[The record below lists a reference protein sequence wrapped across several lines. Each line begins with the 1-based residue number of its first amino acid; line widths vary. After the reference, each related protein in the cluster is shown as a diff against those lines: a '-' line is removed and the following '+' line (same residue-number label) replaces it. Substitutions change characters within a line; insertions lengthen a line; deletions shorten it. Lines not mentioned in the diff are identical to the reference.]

1 MNKIASFTVNNRRAL
16 IFIFL
21 FLSATGFYL
30 VDKIPQGVFP
40 DATFPRIAVMVDYGL
55 TPIKQMEMEVAK
67 PIEEAVMMVEGVQ
80 MVRSLISRGSAE
92 INIDFQWSA
101 DMFQAYQ
108 LVQAQVSGIQ
118 SQLPAGITLEVRR
131 FTTSTYPVAGYS
143 LYSEK
148 QDLLHLRDIA
158 VYTLRPQLAAI
169 PGVYNVEVMGGNERE
184 YRVELDAD
192 KLAAYQLDYQ
202 TISKAIKENNSLDYV
217 GRLEENNKLYLNIA
231 DNRYLKM
238 DEIENTIIRNVGETP
253 IRLKD
258 VANVV
263 STVKETFIACES
275 NQHPAVLITIIKQP
289 GTNAVAIMKAVD
301 EKLAE
306 LRPILPDDVNMS
318 KWYDMTRFISSS
330 INNVRDSI
338 LFGAFLTLLILLLFL
353 RRLRITL
360 VTVIIIPV
368 AVLLSFI
375 FIKITGMNL
384 SVMSLGGLA
393 AAIGILVDNAIV
405 VVENIERHLEMGKT
419 RKQAVIEAT
428 SEIIAPLLSA
438 TLTTLIVLIPL
449 VFLTGVPGIFFKA
462 LALTLTLAILA
473 SMLLAVFLTPAVAV
487 TFISTKKRKSGKVM
501 GKIINAHQSILKVG
515 LKRPIIAYLLIAIT
529 ITGSITLFKK
539 IPSGFLPLWDEGT
552 IVLDYMAPPGSSVD
566 GTRTMLKSITDYLPT
581 IPEVEAYSLRTGR
594 SLAHPRT
601 HANDGDFV
609 INLKKDRDRSAFEI
623 MDELRDFIEQKEPNL
638 SPEIFQVL
646 PDRLND
652 LSGEIAPVVI
662 KVYGKNLDLI
672 QGVAASI
679 ADSLESIDGV
689 VDIYPGF
696 EGGEP
701 ELTIRIKSEEIARYG
716 LTPQMVNN
724 AINMALWGDEATQVM
739 EGIKLIPVRLRY
751 PKTFASHFEKVQS
764 LPLYFPEIKRTV
776 VLSELADIKKI
787 PGRTDIEHENLSQVV
802 NIEAQISGRD
812 LGGTAADIQQLLHS
826 WHLPPGVTVQ
836 LSGQYESQQQA
847 FKELLLILILA
858 TLIIFIVLL
867 FEFNSFRTA
876 FAILIGTSLSVSGVF
891 LFLWITG
898 TSLDIS
904 AFMGMIMIIG
914 VVVNNGILL
923 IDYTEKYLKENPNVA
938 EALLM
943 AGRVRLRPILM
954 TTLSSIF
961 GFLPLAFAMG
971 EGAEMLKPLA
981 ISMIGGMSLSMLFS
995 LFVIPVLYQSFK
1007 GKKMKI
1013 SNSNVVTVSGDTN

>member
-1 MNKIASFTVNNRRAL
+1 MNKIALFSVNNRRGL

-21 FLSATGFYL
+21 FLSAAGFYL
-30 VDKIPQGVFP
+30 VKKIPQGVFP
-40 DATFPRIAVMVDYGL
+40 DATFPRIAVLVDYGL
-55 TPIKQMEMEVAK
+55 VPIKEMEMEVAK

-80 MVRSLISRGSAE
+80 RVRSSISRGSAE
-92 INIDFQWSA
+92 INIDFQWGSN
-101 DMFQAYQ
+101 MFQAYQ

-118 SQLPAGITLEVRR
+118 SELPPGVTLEVRR

-143 LYSEK
+143 LYSGK
-148 QDLLHLRDIA
+148 QDMLELRDLA

-169 PGVYNVEVMGGNERE
+169 PGVYNVEVMGGDERE

-192 KLAAYQLDYQ
+192 KLAAYKMDYNEVVN
-202 TISKAIKENNSLDYV
+202 AIKANNSLNYV
-217 GRLEENNKLYLNIA
+217 GRLEEFNKLYLNIA
-231 DNRYLKM
+231 DNRYQKM
-238 DEIENTIIRNVGETP
+238 SEIENTIIRNTGETP
-253 IRLKD
+253 IRLND
-258 VANVV
+258 VGQVK
-263 STVKETFIACES
+263 SSVKEIFIATES

-289 GTNAVAIMKAVD
+289 GTNAVGIMQKVD

-306 LRPILPDDVNMS
+306 LKPALPVEVQIS
-318 KWYDMTRFISSS
+318 KWYDMTRFIRSS

-338 LFGAFLTLLILLLFL
+338 LIGAFLTMLILLAFL

-375 FIKITGMNL
+375 FIRLTGMNL

-419 RKQAVIEAT
+419 RKEAVVEAT
-428 SEIIAPLLSA
+428 GEIISPLLSA
-438 TLTTLIVLIPL
+438 TLTTLVVLVPL

-487 TFISTKKRKSGKVM
+487 TFISTKTRKPGKVM
-501 GKIINAHQSILKVG
+501 AAIVQLHQKVLKFG
-515 LKRPIIAYLLIAIT
+515 LKKPVVAYLLIAVT
-529 ITGSITLFKK
+529 IAGSAYLFKK
-539 IPSGFLPLWDEGT
+539 IPSGFLPEWDEGT
-552 IVLDYMAPPGSSVD
+552 IVLDYLAPPGSSVE
-566 GTRTMLKSITDYLPT
+566 GTRTMLKTITDYLPQ

-609 INLKKDRDRSAFEI
+609 INLKQDRKRSVFEI
-623 MDELRDFIEQKEPNL
+623 MDELRLLIEQKEPNL

-662 KVYGKNLDLI
+662 KVYGKNLESI
-672 QGVAASI
+672 QQVASGI
-679 ADSLESIDGV
+679 ADSLENIEGV

-696 EGGEP
+696 EAGEP
-701 ELTIRIKSEEIARYG
+701 ELTIRIKPEAVARYG
-716 LTPQMVNN
+716 LTPQQVND
-724 AINMALWGDEATQVM
+724 AIYMALWGKESTRVM
-739 EGIKLIPVRLRY
+739 EGIKMIPVRVRY
-751 PKTFASHFEKVQS
+751 PKKYTLHFEAIQT
-764 LPLYFPEIKRTV
+764 LPLYIPEIKRTV
-776 VLSELADIKKI
+776 ALNEIAEVKKV
-787 PGRTDIEHENLSQVV
+787 PGKTDIEHENLSQVV
-802 NIEAQISGRD
+802 NIKAQLSGRD
-812 LGGTAADIQQLLHS
+812 LGSTAGDIRLLLQKQ
-826 WHLPPGVTVQ
+826 HLPPGVTVE

-847 FKELLLILILA
+847 FRELSLILILA
-858 TLIIFIVLL
+858 VLIIFIILL
-867 FEFNSFRTA
+867 LEFNSFRTA
-876 FAILIGTSLSVSGVF
+876 LAILIGTSLSVSGVF
-891 LFLWITG
+891 LFLCFTH
-898 TSLDIS
+898 TFLDIS

-923 IDYTEKYLKENPNVA
+923 IDYTEMYLKKVPGIHD
-938 EALLM
+938 ALLM
-943 AGRVRLRPILM
+943 AARVRLRPILM

-961 GFLPLAFAMG
+961 GFIPLAFAIG
-971 EGAEMLKPLA
+971 QGSEMLKPLA
-981 ISMIGGMSLSMLFS
+981 ISMIGGMSLSMVFS

-1007 GKKMKI
+1007 GKKE
-1013 SNSNVVTVSGDTN
+1013 NVVPA

>member
-1 MNKIASFTVNNRRAL
+1 MNKVASFTVNNRRAL

-21 FLSATGFYL
+21 FLWATGFYL
-30 VDKIPQGVFP
+30 VNKIPQGVFP

-55 TPIKQMEMEVAK
+55 TPIKEMEMEVAK

-80 MVRSLISRGSAE
+80 CVRSSISRGSAE
-92 INIDFQWSA
+92 INIDFQWNA

-118 SQLPAGITLEVRR
+118 SELPAGVTLEVRR

-143 LYSEK
+143 LYSDKE
-148 QDLLHLRDIA
+148 DLLQLRDIA
-158 VYTLRPQLAAI
+158 VYTLRPQLASI
-169 PGVYNVEVMGGNERE
+169 PGVYNVEVMGGKERE
-184 YRVELDAD
+184 FRVELDPD
-192 KLAAYQLDYQ
+192 KLAAYQMNYNE
-202 TISKAIKENNSLDYV
+202 IARAIQENNSLNYV
-217 GRLEENNKLYLNIA
+217 GRLEEFNKLYLNIA
-231 DNRYLKM
+231 DNRYQKM
-238 DEIENTIIRNVGETP
+238 SEIENTIIRNQGETP

-258 VANVV
+258 VAKVV
-263 STVKETFIACES
+263 SSVKETFIACES

-289 GTNAVAIMKAVD
+289 GTNAVSIMKAVD

-306 LRPILPDDVNMS
+306 LRPVLPEDVNMS
-318 KWYDMTRFISSS
+318 KWYDMTRFIRSSV
-330 INNVRDSI
+330 NNVRDSI
-338 LFGAFLTLLILLLFL
+338 LIGAFLTMLILLIFL

-368 AVLLSFI
+368 AVMISFI
-375 FIKITGMNL
+375 FIKLTGMNL

-419 RKQAVIEAT
+419 RKQAVMEAT
-428 SEIIAPLLSA
+428 GEIITPLLSA
-438 TLTTLIVLIPL
+438 TLTTLVVLVPL

-487 TFISTKKRKSGKVM
+487 TFISTKKRKPGKMMARIV
-501 GKIINAHQSILKVG
+501 NAHQKTLKFG
-515 LKRPIIAYLLIAIT
+515 LKKPVTAYVLIVVTVAA
-529 ITGSITLFKK
+529 SIYLFKR

-552 IVLDYMAPPGSSVD
+552 IVLDYLAPPGSSVD
-566 GTRTMLKSITDYLPT
+566 GTRTMLKTITDYLPS
-581 IPEVEAYSLRTGR
+581 IPEVEDYSLRTGR

-609 INLKKDRDRSAFEI
+609 INLKQDRNRSAFEI
-623 MDELRDFIEQKEPNL
+623 MDELRNLIEQKEPNL

-652 LSGEIAPVVI
+652 LSGEIAPVVV
-662 KVYGKNLDLI
+662 KVYGKNLETI
-672 QGVAASI
+672 QQVAAGI
-679 ADSLESIDGV
+679 ADSLENIDGV

-696 EGGEP
+696 EAGEP
-701 ELTIRIKSEEIARYG
+701 ELTIHIKPEVVTRFG
-716 LTPQMVNN
+716 LTPQSVND
-724 AINMALWGDEATQVM
+724 AIYMALWGTETTRIM
-739 EGIKLIPVRLRY
+739 EGIKLIPVRMRY
-751 PKTFASHFEKVQS
+751 PYKYASHFEQIET
-764 LPLYFPEIKRTV
+764 LPLFFPEIKRTV
-776 VLSELADIKKI
+776 ALNEIADVKKV
-787 PGRTDIEHENLSQVV
+787 PGKTDIEHENLSQVV

-812 LGGTAADIQQLLHS
+812 LGSTAADIQQLLHDQ
-826 WHLPPGVTVQ
+826 HLPPGVTVQ
-836 LSGQYESQQQA
+836 LSGQYESQQRA
-847 FKELLLILILA
+847 FSELLLILLLA
-858 TLIIFIVLL
+858 ALIIFIILL
-867 FEFNSFRTA
+867 FEFKTFRTA
-876 FAILIGTSLSVSGVF
+876 LAILIGTALSVSGVF
-891 LFLWITG
+891 LFLWLTD
-898 TSLDIS
+898 TTLDIS

-923 IDYTEKYLKENPNVA
+923 IDYTEKYLKENPIIP

-943 AGRVRLRPILM
+943 ASRVRLRPILM

-961 GFLPLAFAMG
+961 GFIPLAFAIG

-981 ISMIGGMSLSMLFS
+981 ISMIGGMSLSMIFS
-995 LFVIPVLYQSFK
+995 LFVIPVLYQSFN
-1007 GKKMKI
+1007 GKKVNVQI
-1013 SNSNVVTVSGDTN
+1013 SSNASEMV

>member
-1 MNKIASFTVNNRRAL
+1 MNKIASFSVNNRRGL

-30 VDKIPQGVFP
+30 VNKIPQGVFP

-55 TPIKQMEMEVAK
+55 VPIKEMEMEVAK

-80 MVRSLISRGSAE
+80 RVRSSITRGSAE
-92 INIDFQWSA
+92 INIDFQWGSN
-101 DMFQAYQ
+101 MFQAYQ

-118 SQLPAGITLEVRR
+118 SELPAGVTLEVRR

-143 LYSEK
+143 LYSDK
-148 QDLLHLRDIA
+148 QDLLQLRDIA

-169 PGVYNVEVMGGNERE
+169 PGVYNVEVMGGKERE
-184 YRVELDAD
+184 YRVELNAD
-192 KLAAYQLDYQ
+192 KLAAYKMDYNEVA
-202 TISKAIKENNSLDYV
+202 KAIKENNSLNYV
-217 GRLEENNKLYLNIA
+217 GRLEEFNKLYLNIA
-231 DNRYLKM
+231 DNRYQKM
-238 DEIENTIIRNVGETP
+238 SEIENTIIRNSGETP
-253 IRLKD
+253 IRLNNVGK
-258 VANVV
+258 VV
-263 STVKETFIACES
+263 SSVKETFIATES

-289 GTNAVAIMKAVD
+289 GTNAVGIMQKVD

-306 LRPILPDDVNMS
+306 LRPVLPADVNMS
-318 KWYDMTRFISSS
+318 KWYDMTRFIRSS

-338 LFGAFLTLLILLLFL
+338 LIGAFLTMLILLLFL

-375 FIKITGMNL
+375 FIKLTGMNL

-419 RKQAVIEAT
+419 RKEAVVEAT
-428 SEIIAPLLSA
+428 GEIISPLLSA
-438 TLTTLIVLIPL
+438 TLTTLVVLVPL

-487 TFISTKKRKSGKVM
+487 TFISTKKRKQGK
-501 GKIINAHQSILKVG
+501 GLPAIIQFHQKVLNFG
-515 LKRPIIAYLLIAIT
+515 LKKPIVAYVLIALT
-529 ITGSITLFKK
+529 IGGSAYLFKK
-539 IPSGFLPLWDEGT
+539 IPSGFLPEWDEGT
-552 IVLDYMAPPGSSVD
+552 IVLDYLAPPGSSVE
-566 GTRTMLKSITDYLPT
+566 GTRTMLKTITDYLPE

-609 INLKKDRDRSAFEI
+609 INLKQNRKRSAFEI
-623 MDELRDFIEQKEPNL
+623 MDELRHLIEQKEPNL

-662 KVYGKNLDLI
+662 KVFGKNLETI
-672 QGVAASI
+672 QQVAGGI
-679 ADSLESIDGV
+679 ADSLENIEGV

-696 EGGEP
+696 EAGEP
-701 ELTIRIKSEEIARYG
+701 ELTIRIKPEEIARFG
-716 LTPQMVNN
+716 LTPQQVND
-724 AINMALWGDEATQVM
+724 AIYMALWGKESTRVM
-739 EGIKLIPVRLRY
+739 EGIKMIPVRVRY
-751 PKTFASHFEKVQS
+751 PQKYASHFEEIQT

-776 VLSELADIKKI
+776 TLNELADIKKV
-787 PGRTDIEHENLSQVV
+787 PGKTDIEHENLSQVV
-802 NIEAQISGRD
+802 NITAQISGRD
-812 LGGTAADIQQLLHS
+812 LGSTASDIKQLLQNQN
-826 WHLPPGVTVQ
+826 LPPGVTVE

-858 TLIIFIVLL
+858 VLIIFIILL
-867 FEFNSFRTA
+867 LEFNSFRSA
-876 FAILIGTSLSVSGVF
+876 LAILIGTSLSVSGVF
-891 LFLWITG
+891 LFLWFTN
-898 TSLDIS
+898 TTLDIS

-923 IDYTEKYLKENPNVA
+923 IDYTELYLKKVPGIH

-943 AGRVRLRPILM
+943 AARVRLRPILM

-961 GFLPLAFAMG
+961 GFIPLAFAIG

-981 ISMIGGMSLSMLFS
+981 ISMIGGMSLSMIFS

-1007 GKKMKI
+1007 GRKENPI
-1013 SNSNVVTVSGDTN
+1013 SR